1 MRSVELTADAV
12 RQFKRLPKQA
22 RPLIQEALHRQL
34 ILDDPARATRN
45 KCRLRRASEFA
56 DYELR
61 VAEWRVFYRI
71 EAGRSVVTLM
81 GEKRGNR
88 LIVEGE
94 ALEL

>member
-1 MRSVELTADAV
+1 MWSVELTADAV
-12 RQFKRLPKQA
+12 RQFKRLPEQA
-22 RPLIQEALHRQL
+22 RPLIKEALRRQL
-34 ILDDPARATRN
+34 ILDDPARVTRN
-45 KCRLRRASEFA
+45 KCRLRRASEYA

-61 VAEWRVFYRI
+61 VEGWRVFYRI
-71 EAGRSVVTLM
+71 EADRSVVTLI